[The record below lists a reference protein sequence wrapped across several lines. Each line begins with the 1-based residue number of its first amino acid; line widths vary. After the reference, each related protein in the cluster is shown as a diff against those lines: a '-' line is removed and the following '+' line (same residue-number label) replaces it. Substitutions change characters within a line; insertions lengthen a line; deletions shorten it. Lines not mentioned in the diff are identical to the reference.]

1 MNFELIDNL
10 FQVSILAA
18 VSFASIILTIRYQ
31 ERRFMILAFAYA
43 SFLMGTL
50 YFVLYLAIIGNI
62 PQVFYVSEISWLASY
77 LFFLSLQILRTKNM
91 IIYFSWSSAVAAFV
105 IAVLVMY
112 VGMLGPSRF
121 VSGAFAVTMAA
132 HTYLTSFHLLKT
144 KPLPKVDMCFL
155 LCIILQMLLY
165 IVSCF
170 MPDFTHFNLYFAV
183 DIILTIMLAVLLP
196 LTYREVTRQ

>member
-10 FQVSILAA
+10 FQVSVLAA
-18 VSFASIILTIRYQ
+18 VSLAAIILTIRHQ
-31 ERRFMILAFAYA
+31 DRRFMVLAFAYV

-50 YFVLYLAIIGNI
+50 YWVLYLAIIGNI

-77 LFFLSLQILRTKNM
+77 LFFLSLQILRTKNR
-91 IIYFSWSSAVAAFV
+91 ILYFSWPSAVAAFV
-105 IAVLVMY
+105 IAVLVMC

-121 VSGAFAVTMAA
+121 VSGAFAVTMATY
-132 HTYLTSFHLLKT
+132 TYLTVFRLLNT
-144 KPLPKVDMCFL
+144 KPLPKVDMCIL

-196 LTYREVTRQ
+196 LTYREVNGQ

>member
-1 MNFELIDNL
+1 MNFEVIDNL
-10 FQVSILAA
+10 FQVSMLAA
-18 VSFASIILTIRYQ
+18 AAIAAIVLTIRYQ

-50 YFVLYLAIIGNI
+50 YWVLYLAIIGNI

-77 LFFLSLQILRTKNM
+77 LFYLSFQIYRVNHMSLC
-91 IIYFSWSSAVAAFV
+91 FSWPAAAAAFV
-105 IAVLVMY
+105 IVVLVMC

-121 VSGAFAVTMAA
+121 VSGTFAVTMAA
-132 HTYLTSFHLLKT
+132 YTYLTVFRLLNT
-144 KPLPKVDMCFL
+144 KPLSNVDMCIL

-170 MPDFTHFNLYFAV
+170 MSDYTQFNLYFAV
-183 DIILTIMLAVLLP
+183 DICLTIMLTVLLL
-196 LTYREVTRQ
+196 LTYREVTGQ

>member
-10 FQVSILAA
+10 FQVSVLAA
-18 VSFASIILTIRYQ
+18 VSLASATLTIRHQ
-31 ERRFMILAFAYA
+31 DRRFMVLAFAYV
-43 SFLMGTL
+43 SFMLGTF
-50 YFVLYLAIIGNI
+50 YWVLYLAIIGNV

-91 IIYFSWSSAVAAFV
+91 TIYFSWPSSVAAFV
-105 IAVLVMY
+105 IAVLVMC

-132 HTYLTSFHLLKT
+132 HTYLTSFHLLKV

-155 LCIILQMLLY
+155 VCIILQMLLY

-170 MPDFTHFNLYFAV
+170 MSDYTQFNLYFAV
-183 DIILTIMLAVLLP
+183 DICLTIMLTVLLP
-196 LTYREVTRQ
+196 LTYREVIGQ

>member
-10 FQVSILAA
+10 FQVSVLAA
-18 VSFASIILTIRYQ
+18 VSLAAVILTIRHQ
-31 ERRFMILAFAYA
+31 DRRFMVLAFAYV
-43 SFLMGTL
+43 SFMLGTL
-50 YFVLYLAIIGNI
+50 YWVLYLAIIGNV

-91 IIYFSWSSAVAAFV
+91 TIYFNWPSAVAAFV
-105 IAVLVMY
+105 IAVLVMG

-121 VSGAFAVTMAA
+121 VSGAFAATVAA
-132 HTYLTSFHLLKT
+132 YTYLTVFRLLNT
-144 KPLPKVDMCFL
+144 KPSSKVDICIL

-183 DIILTIMLAVLLP
+183 DIILTIMLTVLLL
-196 LTYREVTRQ
+196 LTYREVTGQ